1 MKMLNVSWVSL
12 IPGIFS
18 RCLKSFPHKGF
29 LGLHTKLSFMIEE
42 RISLWSKS
50 LTPLIQEESL
60 VCNLKSDAV

>member
-1 MKMLNVSWVSL
+1 
-12 IPGIFS
+12 
-18 RCLKSFPHKGF
+18 
-29 LGLHTKLSFMIEE
+29 MIEE